1 VEIMVFEADTR
12 ASKGL
17 TAAHVQ
23 EAATLYDAEKAP
35 APLVF
40 GHPTNDSPA
49 LGVVESFRCDGPKV
63 FARLKGVAKELVDA
77 VRSRRVLNRS
87 VALWDPHHPSNP
99 NPGKFSFRHLGFL
112 GGQAPAIPNMPALK
126 FSADDTLLESDE
138 PPADAVIFAVDD
150 RPTGVQRI
158 TEPAPEKEFSAVP
171 MSSEEIAAKEK
182 ELQDRQ
188 DAMDRRDR
196 EFAAAETTRRQGEN
210 KAAIDKAVADGKVL
224 PAEAEDLAAIF
235 NALPVQAL
243 TFAVGGAQEPRQ
255 RLASFL
261 EALPPRTPGD
271 ESGKPPLSP
280 GADGKE
286 FSATPEAKA
295 AADGALAAAN
305 KGLSEAWRNPAGT
318 SGLAQ

>member
-1 VEIMVFEADTR
+1 MDGVEIMVFEADTR

-171 MSSEEIAAKEK
+171 MSSGARA
-182 ELQDRQ
+182 R
-188 DAMDRRDR
+188 
-196 EFAAAETTRRQGEN
+196 TRRPSTRPSPMARFFRRRRRIWPRSSTRFRSRPSRSRS
-210 KAAIDKAVADGKVL
+210 AAPRS
-224 PAEAEDLAAIF
+224 PA
-235 NALPVQAL
+235 
-243 TFAVGGAQEPRQ
+243 
-255 RLASFL
+255 
-261 EALPPRTPGD
+261 
-271 ESGKPPLSP
+271 SGSRPS
-280 GADGKE
+280 
-286 FSATPEAKA
+286 
-295 AADGALAAAN
+295 
-305 KGLSEAWRNPAGT
+305 
-318 SGLAQ
+318 